1 MGFAEN
7 LKKYRKKMG
16 FKSAKEFAKVLDIE
30 YSTYM
35 GYENRGREPKYEV
48 LIKIADTLD
57 VSTDDLLGRTK
68 QEVIMSFAE
77 NLRKY
82 RERAGYSAK
91 ELADTIKIKYTTYLN
106 YENAGSEPRYGTLM
120 KIADTLDV
128 PLDDLLGYTR
138 QESNMNNDEYL
149 KRLMEAED
157 KRNALIYLEKA
168 LSYTDC
174 GVADMEYDQE
184 QEIVIVTFL
193 SGEKQIAN
201 VAMDSTAA
209 MIYDI
214 FKQIE
219 WLR

>member
-1 MGFAEN
+1 
-7 LKKYRKKMG
+7 MG

-57 VSTDDLLGRTK
+57 VSPD
-68 QEVIMSFAE
+68 E
-77 NLRKY
+77 
-82 RERAGYSAK
+82 
-91 ELADTIKIKYTTYLN
+91 
-106 YENAGSEPRYGTLM
+106 
-120 KIADTLDV
+120 
-128 PLDDLLGYTR
+128 LLGYAK
-138 QESNMNNDEYL
+138 QENKMNDEEYM
-149 KRLMEAED
+149 KMLMEKDAEN
-157 KRNALIYLEKA
+157 KRNALIHLTKA

-174 GVADMEYDQE
+174 RVIDMEYDRE
-184 QEIVIVTFL
+184 KETVTVTFL
-193 SGEKQIAN
+193 SGAKRVAN

-209 MIYDI
+209 MMYDI